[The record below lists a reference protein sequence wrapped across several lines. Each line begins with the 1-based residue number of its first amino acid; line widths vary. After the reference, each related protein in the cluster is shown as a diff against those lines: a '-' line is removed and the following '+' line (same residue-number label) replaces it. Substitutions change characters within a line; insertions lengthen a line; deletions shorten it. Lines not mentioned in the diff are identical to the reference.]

1 MTECRRERIA
11 SRKKRVLETGR
22 ETLPTRRL
30 GRAVAAA
37 ILLLSAALAA
47 CDSKPSADGSAGSN
61 GGRTGHIKV
70 GLPF

>member
-1 MTECRRERIA
+1 MIECRRERVA
-11 SRKKRVLETGR
+11 SREKRVLETG
-22 ETLPTRRL
+22 PSTRPSRKL
-30 GRAVAAA
+30 GLAAAAA

-61 GGRTGHIKV
+61 GGRAGHVKV